1 MMDAAL
7 DGRLKA
13 LVVQGYDILLSNPN
27 ADRMRQALERL
38 DFVVVIDLFWTV
50 TADLAHVFLPAQ
62 SSFEKDGTFMN
73 AERRV
78 ERVRRA
84 IAPVG
89 SARSDSDIV
98 CDLAKGLGHHDGF
111 QFADPEA
118 VWNEIRVVWPDARG
132 ITYARLDQGGLQWPC
147 PSESHPGTT
156 TLYEAGFPGGRAS
169 LRPLELHER
178 AETADDEYPFVLT
191 SGRTLYQFNAGTMT
205 ARTDNQQLRPADTLD
220 IGPADAKGLGVA
232 TGDRV
237 RIVSRY
243 GRTVMPVRITESV
256 PPGVLFATFHTA
268 EAFLNRVTSNVR
280 DPVGTPEYKVT
291 AVRVEKLQV

>member
-1 MMDAAL
+1 
-7 DGRLKA
+7 
-13 LVVQGYDILLSNPN
+13 
-27 ADRMRQALERL
+27 
-38 DFVVVIDLFWTV
+38 
-50 TADLAHVFLPAQ
+50 
-62 SSFEKDGTFMN
+62 
-73 AERRV
+73 
-78 ERVRRA
+78 
-84 IAPVG
+84 
-89 SARSDSDIV
+89 
-98 CDLAKGLGHHDGF
+98 
-111 QFADPEA
+111 
-118 VWNEIRVVWPDARG
+118 VWNEIRAVWPDAHG